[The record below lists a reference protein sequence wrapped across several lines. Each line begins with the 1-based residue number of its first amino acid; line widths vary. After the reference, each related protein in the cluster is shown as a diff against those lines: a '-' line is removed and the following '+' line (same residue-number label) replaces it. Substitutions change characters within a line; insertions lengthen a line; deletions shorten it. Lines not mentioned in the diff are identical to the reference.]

1 MESILKKSKSRI
13 KNWWVALL
21 IGILFILIGVWTVST
36 PVQSYLSLVIVFASF
51 MFVSGIFQL
60 VFSITNRS
68 EIDNWGWHFA
78 GALFDFVVGCI
89 LFFNPAITMVV
100 LPFIMG
106 FYFMFKGFAT
116 FGFALDM
123 RKEESK
129 GWGWLML
136 SGLLSVVFSIMILS
150 NPTLGGLTIVVFTAM
165 AFFSLGIFN
174 ITLAFTLKR
183 IKGKAEDA
191 KEFVGNLKEKISQV

>member
-1 MESILKKSKSRI
+1 MENLLQKSKSKI
-13 KNWWVALL
+13 KNWWLALL
-21 IGILFILIGVWTVST
+21 IGILFIIIGFWTIST

-60 VFSITNRS
+60 VFSINNRN

-89 LFFNPAITMVV
+89 LFFNPSITMVV
-100 LPFIMG
+100 LPFIIG

-123 RKEESK
+123 KKEDSQ
-129 GWGWLML
+129 GWGWLMV
-136 SGLLSVVFSIMILS
+136 SGMLSVVFSIMILS

-174 ITLAFTLKR
+174 ITLAFSLKR

-191 KEFVGNLKEKISQV
+191 KEFLGSLKEKISQ

>member
-1 MESILKKSKSRI
+1 MESLLKNSKSRI

-21 IGILFILIGVWTVST
+21 IGILFIFIGVWTVST

-60 VFSITNRS
+60 VFSINNRN

-123 RKEESK
+123 RKEESR
-129 GWGWLML
+129 GWAWLML

-150 NPTLGGLTIVVFTAM
+150 NPTLGGLTIVIFTAM

-174 ITLAFTLKR
+174 LTLAFTLKR
-183 IKGKAEDA
+183 LKGKAEDA
-191 KEFVGNLKEKISQV
+191 KEFIANLREKIS

>member
-1 MESILKKSKSRI
+1 MESVLKKSKSRI
-13 KNWWVALL
+13 NNWWVALL
-21 IGILFILIGVWTVST
+21 IGILFILIGFWTIST

-60 VFSITNRS
+60 VFSINNRK
-68 EIDNWGWHFA
+68 EIDNWGWHFT

-116 FGFALDM
+116 FGFAFDL
-123 RKEESK
+123 KNQGSG
-129 GWGWLML
+129 GWGWLL
-136 SGLLSVVFSIMILS
+136 ASGILSVIFSIMILS
-150 NPTLGGLTIVVFTAM
+150 NPTLGGLTIVIFTAM
-165 AFFSLGIFN
+165 AFFSLGFFN
-174 ITLAFTLKR
+174 ITLAFSLKK
-183 IKGKAEDA
+183 IKDKAEDA
-191 KEFVGNLKEKISQV
+191 KVFVGNLKEKLS